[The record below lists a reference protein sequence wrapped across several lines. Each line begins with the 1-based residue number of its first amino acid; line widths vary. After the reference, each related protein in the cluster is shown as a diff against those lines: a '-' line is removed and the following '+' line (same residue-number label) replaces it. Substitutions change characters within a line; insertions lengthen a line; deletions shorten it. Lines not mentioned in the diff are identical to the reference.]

1 MERDE
6 VEAVLGHEIA
16 HVANG
21 DMVTLTLIQGVLNTF
36 VIFLSRV
43 IGGAIDAALRGRDGE
58 QQRGG
63 GIGYFVTVMV
73 VQLVLGLLAQMIV
86 AWFSRR
92 REYRADQGGAQLKG
106 AGAMISAL
114 RRLDQNH
121 QSSLPKSMAAFGING
136 EGVASLFRSH
146 PPIAERIRALQ
157 NPR

>member
-1 MERDE
+1 
-6 VEAVLGHEIA
+6 
-16 HVANG
+16 
-21 DMVTLTLIQGVLNTF
+21 
-36 VIFLSRV
+36 
-43 IGGAIDAALRGRDGE
+43 
-58 QQRGG
+58 
-63 GIGYFVTVMV
+63 MV